1 VANAKMQKV
10 HFPGFVASPPQAQ
23 HCLTVNI
30 RGGEFRSASFVVPMV
45 DGGLKISGGIADGT
59 FMPPSDGS
67 HGVYGK
73 ALPVPGGVT
82 GSAGI
87 SKVLGSVGE
96 VTARVEAV
104 RPPVIND
111 LMAFDL
117 SLFLRIH
124 VRNPFVGGDCYIGT
138 PKEPLAVRMQ
148 RIPGSEHI
156 PQLARDVLPSGVVG
170 ITNINVAAANF
181 SVPAVTGAGP
191 MGAFN
196 AVVNVR
202 ANLPNS
208 GVSTALKIKCDAFLA
223 QNPDYA
229 GD

>member
-1 VANAKMQKV
+1 MANPKATKV
-10 HFPGFVASPPQAQ
+10 QFPGFVASPPQAQ

-30 RGGEFRSASFVVPMV
+30 RSGEFRSASFVVPMV
-45 DGGLKISGGIADGT
+45 DGGLKISGGIANGQ
-59 FMPPSDGS
+59 FVPPSDGS
-67 HGVYGK
+67 NGVYGK

-82 GSAGI
+82 GSSGI
-87 SKVLGSVGE
+87 SKVLGSAGE

-111 LMAFDL
+111 LLAFDL

-124 VRNPFVGGDCYIGT
+124 VRNTFVGGECYIGT
-138 PKEPLAVRMQ
+138 ASEPLTVRMQ
-148 RIPGSEHI
+148 RLPGGDLIPR
-156 PQLARDVLPSGVVG
+156 LATDPLPSGIVG
-170 ITNINVAAANF
+170 ITNINVAASNF

-196 AVVNVR
+196 TVVNLR

-208 GVSTALKIKCDAFLA
+208 GVSTALRIKCDAFLA
-223 QNPDYA
+223 QNPDFS
-229 GD
+229 G

>member
-1 VANAKMQKV
+1 MTSPKATKV
-10 HFPGFVASPPQAQ
+10 QFPGFVAAPPQAQ

-45 DGGLKISGGIADGT
+45 DGGLKISGGVANGQ
-59 FMPPSDGS
+59 FVPPSDGA

-73 ALPVPGGVT
+73 AQPVPGGVT
-82 GSAGI
+82 GSSGF
-87 SKVLGSVGE
+87 SKVLGSAGE

-124 VRNPFVGGDCYIGT
+124 VRNTFIGGDCYIGSA
-138 PKEPLAVRMQ
+138 KEPLAVRMQ
-148 RIPGSEHI
+148 RVPGADMIPK
-156 PQLARDVLPSGVVG
+156 LAADRLPAGVIG
-170 ITNINVAAANF
+170 IANINVAASNF
-181 SVPAVTGAGP
+181 AVPAVSGAGP
-191 MGAFN
+191 LGAFN
-196 AVVNVR
+196 TVVNMR

-208 GVSTALKIKCDAFLA
+208 GVSTSLRIRCDAFLA

-229 GD
+229 G